1 MDGDVALVVV
11 RQPGRRA
18 LTVAVTDTLDIGRD
32 CDGLLI
38 ADNLASRRHVQ
49 LTRTPSGVLATDLG
63 STNGSFLAG
72 ERIEAPIVLVPGR
85 PLTVGGTTIEIL
97 GAGDDRSAPEPDF
110 DPTATSIDLLVRD
123 VDRSPLDPAELGYD
137 GGTVTIVFS
146 DIESS
151 TERSVALG
159 DAAWYRVLEHH
170 NTIVRDRLRARGGS
184 EIKNQGDGFM
194 LTFPSARAA
203 VLCMIE
209 IQQEL
214 EAWASEDADAVR
226 VRMGA
231 HVGEAIHDQ
240 SGDLFGTHVV
250 IAARIAGVATGGQI
264 LISDLTKTL
273 VATRGDIQVGP
284 PNAIELKGLGET
296 QTVHEVHWSAP
307 SGD

>member
-1 MDGDVALVVV
+1 MIV
-11 RQPGRRA
+11 RQPGRRSITIA
-18 LTVAVTDTLDIGRD
+18 LTDTLEIGRD

-38 ADNLASRRHVQ
+38 ADTLASRRHVQ
-49 LTRTPSGVLATDLG
+49 LSKTAAGIVATDLD
-63 STNGSFLAG
+63 STNGTFLGG
-72 ERIEAPIVLVPGR
+72 EPIDGPVTLTPGR
-85 PLTVGGTTIEIL
+85 PLTVGGTTIEVL
-97 GAGDDRSAPEPDF
+97 GAADARAEIEPDF

-159 DAAWYRVLEHH
+159 DAAWYRVLERH
-170 NTIVRDRLRARGGS
+170 NGIVRDRLRSRGGS

-203 VLCMIE
+203 VLCMVE
-209 IQQEL
+209 IQQDL
-214 EAWASEDADAVR
+214 AAWEAEDHDAVR

-231 HVGEAIHDQ
+231 HVGEAIQDQ

-250 IAARIAGVATGGQI
+250 IAARIAGLATGAQI

-273 VATRGDIQVGP
+273 VETRGDIRIGP
-284 PNAIELKGLGET
+284 PRSVELKGLGAA
-296 QTVHEVHWSAP
+296 QVVHDVEWSVPAP
-307 SGD
+307 G

>member
-1 MDGDVALVVV
+1 MSDELALVIV

-18 LTVAVTDTLDIGRD
+18 ITVALTDTLEVGRD

-38 ADNLASRRHVQ
+38 ADTLASRRHVQ
-49 LTRTPSGVLATDLG
+49 LSRTADGVVATDLG

-72 ERIEAPIVLVPGR
+72 ERIEGAVPLTPGR
-85 PLTVGGTTIEIL
+85 PLTVGGTTIEVL
-97 GAGDDRSAPEPDF
+97 GDAEDRMVEPDF
-110 DPTATSIDLLVRD
+110 DPTATSIDLLMRD
-123 VDRSPLDPAELGYD
+123 VDRSPLDPTQLGYD

-159 DAAWYRVLEHH
+159 DAAWYQVLERH

-203 VLCMIE
+203 VRCMIE
-209 IQQEL
+209 IQQDL
-214 EAWASEDADAVR
+214 AAWATEDGDAVR

-250 IAARIAGVATGGQI
+250 IAARIAGMATGAQI

-273 VATRGDIQVGP
+273 VETRGDIRLGP
-284 PNAIELKGLGET
+284 PESVELKGLGSAHV
-296 QTVHEVHWSAP
+296 VHEVDWTGPTST
-307 SGD
+307 

>member
-1 MDGDVALVVV
+1 MVV

-18 LTVAVTDTLDIGRD
+18 ITVVLTDTLEIGRD

-38 ADNLASRRHVQ
+38 ADTLASRRHVQ
-49 LTRTPSGVLATDLG
+49 LARTATGVVATDLG
-63 STNGSFLAG
+63 STNGTFLGG
-72 ERIEAPIVLVPGR
+72 ERLDAPITLTPGR
-85 PLTVGGTTIEIL
+85 PLTVGGTTIEVL
-97 GAGDDRSAPEPDF
+97 GAAQDRPTIEADF

-159 DAAWYRVLEHH
+159 DAAWYRVLERH
-170 NTIVRDRLRARGGS
+170 NAIVRDRVRARGGS

-209 IQQEL
+209 IQQDL
-214 EAWASEDADAVR
+214 AAWAREDDDAVR

-250 IAARIAGVATGGQI
+250 IAARIAGTATGAQI
-264 LISDLTKTL
+264 LISDVARTL
-273 VATRGDIQVGP
+273 VATRGDIRIGP
-284 PNAIELKGLGET
+284 ATSVELKGLGER
-296 QTVHEVHWSAP
+296 QTVYEVDWSQSTA
-307 SGD
+307 D